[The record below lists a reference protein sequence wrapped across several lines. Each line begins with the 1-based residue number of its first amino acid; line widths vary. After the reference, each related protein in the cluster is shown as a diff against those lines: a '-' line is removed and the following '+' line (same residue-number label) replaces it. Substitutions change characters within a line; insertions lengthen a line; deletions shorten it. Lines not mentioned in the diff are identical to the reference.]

1 MNYLQKI
8 WKSSLFLLLFST
20 LLIEQ
25 SFAQLTPIP
34 SPAGYENASSGYY
47 DNPIVVGTDSYM
59 RYYGDDNN
67 YDLAK
72 YDGTALTI
80 IPSPAG
86 YTASGGGYAGL
97 PIVVG
102 ADLYMRYWGDD
113 GNFDL
118 AKYDGTTLT
127 IIPSPAG
134 YTANLKGYLGTPIV
148 VGTDLYMQYIGNDGN
163 YDLAK
168 YDGTALTIIP
178 SPTGYTA
185 SSRGYFGNPIVVG
198 TDLYMRYR
206 RDDGNFDLAKYDGT
220 TLTIIPSPAGY
231 TANGSFNS
239 IVVGTDLYMQYLG
252 DDGNYDLAK
261 YDGTTLT
268 IIPSPAGYT
277 ANLKGYLG
285 TPIVVGTDL
294 YMQYIGNDGNY
305 DLAKYDGTALT
316 IIPSPV
322 GYENGSAGY
331 LGNPIVVGTDLYM
344 RYWKNDG
351 NFDLAKYDGTAL
363 TIIPSPA
370 GYTANGKGY
379 SDTPIV
385 VGTDLYMRYQGD
397 DDNYDLAKYDGTTL
411 TIIPSPVGYENGSV
425 GYLGNPIVVGTDLYM
440 QYIGNDYKFNLAK
453 YDGIS
458 LTIIPSPTG
467 YENALSGYYG
477 NPIVVGTDLYLQYAD
492 NNSNYDLMKY
502 NTVPPQT
509 DFYVKTGGNDANTGA
524 DFSTAFATLQKA
536 LDEATAGSKIYIA
549 AGTYKPTVGV
559 DIDGNSTIGARE
571 VTFQIPDGVEVYGG
585 FAGTET
591 GAITQAVLDARDF
604 VTNTTILSGDING
617 DDNVTGTF
625 PNLVYN
631 NYTENAYHVI
641 YTTGVSSATKVD
653 GLTISGG
660 NANGIGIGNDTGGGM
675 YNDNFSSPSLT
686 YCTFLQN
693 SGGGGGGMYNIN
705 SSPMLTNCSFSQN
718 KSNGDGGGMH
728 NDGSSS
734 PSLTNC
740 TFSQNNAF
748 IDGGG
753 MCNEDSSSPSLTNCT
768 FSQNNAY
775 VDGGFGGGGMYNE
788 GSSSPILTNCTFS
801 QNNAYANGAGGGI
814 LVFSFSASLTLT
826 NCSFFQNTAN
836 GSLGGGGILNIGTP
850 TLTNCTFSQNNATD
864 GGGIA
869 DYGSLTLT
877 NCSFSENT
885 ATSRGGGMYSE
896 STSPIIRNSIFFGN
910 TAPNGKSW
918 LGGTPDVAYTLIEEA
933 TLPTGTN
940 NGNNIFNQNPLFT
953 NAATGDLTLQTG
965 SPAIDAGNNAAIPV
979 GVTTDLAG
987 NPRTSNAIVDTGAYE
1002 FQGVITSPEINLVGN
1017 SISIPSGTTGTST
1030 ANNTA
1035 FGQTIGTPISK
1046 TFAIQN
1052 TGTGALNVSSV
1063 TSSNPR
1069 FVVSNAPSSVIVNGQ
1084 TEFTVTF
1091 TPTVQGI
1098 QTSTITINS
1107 NDADESVYTF
1117 NVSGEGICPTTTS
1130 ITASTATVLTNQ
1142 VGSIRVESQ
1151 LGVSYQ
1157 LQNVSNGNSNVGN
1170 PMTGTGGVI
1179 YLQTNQLTTTT
1190 DFRVIAIRGLDCG
1203 NQTLNTVSI
1212 AVSGS
1217 VNAYGYE
1224 QTQINDCL
1232 PSSTIADIDVKI
1244 NGSTY
1249 LWNNATTNQ
1258 DLTNVADGIYSLSID
1273 GTTTIPVIV
1282 GSPVEWQDPIRATLT
1297 NEGRIVANGTYPWN
1311 LEAAATSK
1319 AILESGENGGFTIV
1333 VEDMATISNVMVG
1346 LTQRNNVSSYA
1357 SLGNSFY
1364 IAPNGDLYI
1373 YWNDFQNML
1382 KTTTPVVLGDRIT
1395 ILREGTSV
1403 KYYHNQNLVY
1413 TDTQA
1418 ANATKTLV
1426 VDIALT
1432 TGTSPQVWF
1441 SKCNPS
1447 YFDVKYSQ
1455 TAIDACNTGA
1465 GEGSITL
1472 YPQAG
1477 TAPYSY
1483 TWANGAAP
1491 IANPTGMQNALTSVQ
1506 VTDAN
1511 NYSMQIPV
1519 IIGTPVNWT
1528 SLQNVSASQGQLVAK
1543 GASGYETGGAI
1554 SETGMGA
1561 NTNGGIT
1568 YIYQATSAGYMF
1580 GLSPQNTNPSWTS
1593 LGYSVYIENNIIY
1606 IYEGSNLLRSSVGV
1620 ADQDRISIIRVGS
1633 DVIYYRNSQELHRIS
1648 VDPSVNLFAD
1658 ATVATGQT
1666 PVIYASW
1673 CTTVATDLGLT
1684 YMQTAV
1690 DDCTTGG
1697 AEGAIS
1703 LQGNGGNDAY
1713 TYTWNDANTDNP
1725 RSGLAR
1731 GLYEVTVASGATN
1744 FTSPVIVGGFVNWAD
1759 LTANTTQVGGTI
1771 TATTPA
1777 NWTTPAAGLSSNRLA
1792 ASTDGGISFVITT
1805 MNGVSNYQIG
1815 LSSITATDPNW
1826 ENIGYSVWINSQ
1838 NLLRIYESSIDQ
1850 NILEAVTLGDRIS
1863 IIRKNGNVEY
1873 YINSKLIRA
1882 TTTGTITQELAA
1894 DIAIVDGTSPT
1905 VYASFCNPGFRIP
1918 NKVQASQ
1925 NETHFEENTFSI
1937 YPNPSTGIFN
1947 VRFGTVLAEN
1957 AQVTIF
1963 DAIGRKIQTQTF
1975 EKGNQKFSIDLKNQ
1989 PKGMYL
1995 ILFNQNGATYS
2006 KTIIIE

>member
-1 MNYLQKI
+1 MKKYI
-8 WKSSLFLLLFST
+8 ILLLFAGIIFPLKAQYLKNEGAKITIGSSSFVKSGEWTNSNANSHTNLFGSLSLTQNLLNNGVFTGASAST
-20 LLIEQ
+20 LY
-25 SFAQLTPIP
+25 F
-34 SPAGYENASSGYY
+34 
-47 DNPIVVGTDSYM
+47 
-59 RYYGDDNN
+59 
-67 YDLAK
+67 
-72 YDGTALTI
+72 
-80 IPSPAG
+80 
-86 YTASGGGYAGL
+86 
-97 PIVVG
+97 VG
-102 ADLYMRYWGDD
+102 A
-113 GNFDL
+113 
-118 AKYDGTTLT
+118 A
-127 IIPSPAG
+127 
-134 YTANLKGYLGTPIV
+134 
-148 VGTDLYMQYIGNDGN
+148 MQN
-163 YDLAK
+163 
-168 YDGTALTIIP
+168 
-178 SPTGYTA
+178 
-185 SSRGYFGNPIVVG
+185 V
-198 TDLYMRYR
+198 
-206 RDDGNFDLAKYDGT
+206 
-220 TLTIIPSPAGY
+220 
-231 TANGSFNS
+231 
-239 IVVGTDLYMQYLG
+239 
-252 DDGNYDLAK
+252 
-261 YDGTTLT
+261 
-268 IIPSPAGYT
+268 
-277 ANLKGYLG
+277 
-285 TPIVVGTDL
+285 
-294 YMQYIGNDGNY
+294 
-305 DLAKYDGTALT
+305 
-316 IIPSPV
+316 
-322 GYENGSAGY
+322 
-331 LGNPIVVGTDLYM
+331 
-344 RYWKNDG
+344 
-351 NFDLAKYDGTAL
+351 
-363 TIIPSPA
+363 
-370 GYTANGKGY
+370 
-379 SDTPIV
+379 
-385 VGTDLYMRYQGD
+385 QG
-397 DDNYDLAKYDGTTL
+397 
-411 TIIPSPVGYENGSV
+411 
-425 GYLGNPIVVGTDLYM
+425 
-440 QYIGNDYKFNLAK
+440 
-453 YDGIS
+453 
-458 LTIIPSPTG
+458 
-467 YENALSGYYG
+467 
-477 NPIVVGTDLYLQYAD
+477 
-492 NNSNYDLMKY
+492 
-502 NTVPPQT
+502 
-509 DFYVKTGGNDANTGA
+509 
-524 DFSTAFATLQKA
+524 
-536 LDEATAGSKIYIA
+536 
-549 AGTYKPTVGV
+549 
-559 DIDGNSTIGARE
+559 
-571 VTFQIPDGVEVYGG
+571 
-585 FAGTET
+585 
-591 GAITQAVLDARDF
+591 
-604 VTNTTILSGDING
+604 
-617 DDNVTGTF
+617 
-625 PNLVYN
+625 
-631 NYTENAYHVI
+631 
-641 YTTGVSSATKVD
+641 
-653 GLTISGG
+653 
-660 NANGIGIGNDTGGGM
+660 
-675 YNDNFSSPSLT
+675 SSPLSLYNMQVNNGANHVT
-686 YCTFLQN
+686 LQN
-693 SGGGGGGMYNIN
+693 SI
-705 SSPMLTNCSFSQN
+705 TI
-718 KSNGDGGGMH
+718 SN
-728 NDGSSS
+728 
-734 PSLTNC
+734 L
-740 TFSQNNAF
+740 
-748 IDGGG
+748 
-753 MCNEDSSSPSLTNCT
+753 
-768 FSQNNAY
+768 
-775 VDGGFGGGGMYNE
+775 
-788 GSSSPILTNCTFS
+788 
-801 QNNAYANGAGGGI
+801 
-814 LVFSFSASLTLT
+814 LTLT
-826 NCSFFQNTAN
+826 NGRLISETAPIFFSPTALN
-836 GSLGGGGILNIGTP
+836 PVETNANRIIGTATLQGRTIGTGSLA
-850 TLTNCTFSQNNATD
+850 TFL
-864 GGGIA
+864 GV
-869 DYGSLTLT
+869 
-877 NCSFSENT
+877 SF
-885 ATSRGGGMYSE
+885 
-896 STSPIIRNSIFFGN
+896 
-910 TAPNGKSW
+910 
-918 LGGTPDVAYTLIEEA
+918 
-933 TLPTGTN
+933 
-940 NGNNIFNQNPLFT
+940 
-953 NAATGDLTLQTG
+953 
-965 SPAIDAGNNAAIPV
+965 
-979 GVTTDLAG
+979 
-987 NPRTSNAIVDTGAYE
+987 DTGADLGDVSFTRYTGT
-1002 FQGVITSPEINLVGN
+1002 QGIITNGLNTGISVYWSFLSNINSARNISFSWLSDLDNSKNLTQMQLWRSTTTTAAGQWTSVNASTDISSRSYSYASNSLQTHWSFSDIANPLSSPSSAEINLAGN
-1017 SISIPSGTTGTST
+1017 SISISSGTTATST

-1142 VGSIRVESQ
+1142 VGSVRVESQ

-2006 KTIIIE
+2006 KAIIIE